1 MKLLPAIFAL
11 LWCVAASLT
20 WAAKIVVVPPI
31 MFESHLYIFK
41 TLASALHQEGHDTVF
56 LVSEGR
62 EVPPSHHYRFQRYPG
77 IFNST
82 TADDFLQ
89 SKMKNIFSGRLTA
102 LELFDILAHYSQNCD
117 LMVGNQNLMS
127 RLREEEFDLVL
138 VDPNEMCGFVI
149 AHLLGVRYAV
159 FSTGLW
165 YPAEVGAPAPLAYV
179 PEFNSLLTDNM
190 NLFQRITNTAVYLVS
205 RFGVQFLV
213 LPRYDQ
219 IMKKYDIQPEVSMY
233 DLVQGSS
240 LWMLCTDIALEFPR
254 PTLPHVV
261 YVGGIL
267 TKPASPLPEE
277 FLTWADTTEEDGF
290 VLVSF
295 GAGVKYLSDDI
306 AHTLAGALGRLP
318 QKREST
324 PCCQGRNV
332 LSCQRHRLRENP
344 TPQLP
349 SERKCPAPPSTVSH
363 AAQEKVPHTA
373 SESTP
378 RCRQFSGTKPSNLG
392 NNTKLVEWM
401 PQNDLLG
408 HTNIKAFLSHGGL
421 NSIYEAMYHGVPVV
435 GIPLF
440 GDHYDTMTRVQAKG
454 MGILLEW
461 KKMTEEEL
469 YQSMVKV
476 IQDSR
481 YRQDAQLL
489 SQIHKDQPGHPV
501 SRTVYWI
508 NYILRHNG
516 AKHLHSAVSS
526 IPSYQYFLLDV
537 ALVMLVGTLIIL
549 YTLSRIVKVIAARVW
564 SSSVQSKANGH
575 CHNGIPNGKHR
586 RNGHI
591 KHDKKSHHAATSQLQ
606 RQRDNAAL
614 GSLEASPQA
623 PGQTTAV
630 AGVR

>member
-41 TLASALHQEGHDTVF
+41 TLASALYQEGHDSVF

-102 LELFDILAHYSQNCD
+102 LELFDILEHYSQNCD

-213 LPRYDQ
+213 LPRYDR
-219 IMKKYDIQPEVSMY
+219 IMKKYNIQPEASMY

-240 LWMLCTDIALEFPR
+240 LWMLCTDMALEFPR

-277 FLTWADTTEEDGF
+277 FLTWADTTEEHGF

-318 QKREST
+318 QKVIWR
-324 PCCQGRNV
+324 
-332 LSCQRHRLRENP
+332 
-344 TPQLP
+344 
-349 SERKCPAPPSTVSH
+349 
-363 AAQEKVPHTA
+363 
-373 SESTP
+373 
-378 RCRQFSGTKPSNLG
+378 FSGTKPSNLG

-408 HTNIKAFLSHGGL
+408 HSNIKAFLSHGGL

-516 AKHLHSAVSS
+516 AKHLHSAVRS

-549 YTLSRIVKVIAARVW
+549 YTLSRIVKLIAARVW
-564 SSSVQSKANGH
+564 SSSVQSKANGY

-591 KHDKKSHHAATSQLQ
+591 KHDKK
-606 RQRDNAAL
+606 
-614 GSLEASPQA
+614 
-623 PGQTTAV
+623 V
-630 AGVR
+630 K